1 MDNVGLK
8 KYGVILGG
16 CLNIFRLT
24 KQALSFSIIAKCV
37 LQRKKWGL
45 FSGVSLQEL
54 QMIPESENFEVIFLK
69 QRLYLKSLIIN
80 CFR

>member
-1 MDNVGLK
+1 MDKVWLK

-16 CLNIFRLT
+16 CFNILRFT
-24 KQALSFSIIAKCV
+24 KQALSFSIISRCI

-69 QRLYLKSLIIN
+69 
-80 CFR
+80 